1 MIAGIDAVP
10 GVRSADVEICHPLD
24 FIAAAVLDNLNNAS
38 FVPPATVLFIVN
50 VYLPGAAGV
59 AGSVNTIGLGTVV
72 LMLLRA
78 SVVVIDD
85 PVPGVSV
92 NVIADVGNGGAVV
105 VTKCPDGNAKL
116 IVPVVA
122 GTAVVVT
129 NSPLMDNTSSSTA
142 PNDALA
148 AFLYARIG
156 TDTLVTGVGSIPS
169 LTRGIILF
177 TSMIMISTPNNSLSL
192 YGIFRNSSI
201 VKRSVIFKVLFVGW
215 LVGYSRT
222 CYILIYFYFII
233 LLLLLLNI
241 NNIIFYIN

>member
-1 MIAGIDAVP
+1 
-10 GVRSADVEICHPLD
+10 
-24 FIAAAVLDNLNNAS
+24 
-38 FVPPATVLFIVN
+38 

-72 LMLLRA
+72 LMLVRA

-92 NVIADVGNGGAVV
+92 NVIADIGNGSAVIG
-105 VTKCPDGNAKL
+105 TKCPSGNAKL

-142 PNDALA
+142 PTDALA

-156 TDTLVTGVGSIPS
+156 ADTLVTGVSLLPAPS

-177 TSMIMISTPNNSLSL
+177 TSIIMISTPNNSLSL
-192 YGIFRNSSI
+192 YGIFRSSSI
-201 VKRSVIFKVLFVGW
+201 VKRSVIFTVLI
-215 LVGYSRT
+215 LVLVIFWYIFILLY
-222 CYILIYFYFII
+222 CYYFYLILIY
-233 LLLLLLNI
+233 
-241 NNIIFYIN
+241 IIFYIN